1 MLDPLRADHA
11 DELAP
16 VLDDPALHAFTGG
29 APASAQE
36 LRAAYARREGGVSPD
51 GRAAWLNWVLRP
63 AAGGPPAG
71 TVQAT
76 VTEAG
81 DGRRAELA
89 WVVATA
95 HQGQGLA
102 TEAATAVAGWLARQ
116 GVGELSRTSRPG
128 TARRRGSRG
137 AWGSSRPACARTA
150 SAGGRAP
157 CPRASARPA
166 GGPERREH
174 RREGRQRGVDVAPA
188 RGRAHEGHRVERR
201 EQHAAVQQREVDV
214 AVELVVERGGGLG
227 AVARRR
233 RARTRYSAR
242 APSPTTDQARPAS
255 ADAARP
261 AA

>member
-1 MLDPLRADHA
+1 MAPAGRPRAVTLATARLVLDPLRADHA

-116 GVGELSRTSRPG
+116 GVGELVAHIAPG
-128 TARRRGSRG
+128 HG
-137 AWGSSRPACARTA
+137 AS
-150 SAGGRAP
+150 
-157 CPRASARPA
+157 
-166 GGPERREH
+166 
-174 RREGRQRGVDVAPA
+174 EG
-188 RGRAHEGHRVERR
+188 
-201 EQHAAVQQREVDV
+201 
-214 AVELVVERGGGLG
+214 
-227 AVARRR
+227 VARRLGLEPAGVREDGER
-233 RARTRYSAR
+233 RWARSLADGVSAR
-242 APSPTTDQARPAS
+242 
-255 ADAARP
+255 
-261 AA
+261 